1 MIVGARHSLASR
13 LWTGISLVAL
23 CGFFS
28 FPSPA
33 LSRDLTLVQCL
44 DLAVA
49 HDPETQN
56 AKEKV
61 EIGKLKRSKAVQD
74 FLPKVDLYAT
84 YGPQT
89 DYFGRPVTSQNIFY
103 SGIGMEQPLY
113 KGGTLINGVKLAES
127 ETRRQEFEYLFRK
140 LAVASEAIK
149 AYYQALTAQA
159 VIQQYEALLKQG
171 EEDLRE
177 ANARLEAGK
186 TTRLEVLDLS
196 VKLLEVQQKLSKAG
210 ASHQVALSNLRKI
223 TGLKEEEPVSL
234 IRQHP
239 LLDIKTET
247 SHLFSEA
254 QVSRPDLKYSKE
266 DLTYNQVRAD
276 IERGKRRP
284 QLSVVARYEW
294 EDPTLLAGRKDWTV
308 FLKASVS
315 FGNTTMSY
323 TEQRNELYT
332 NPYAFPTPPGFPGQT
347 YAFPV
352 RQWKYS
358 IFDRSSNKVELEEA
372 RAAMELSSNRW
383 QQLQRQAYY
392 DVKDSL
398 AQKED
403 SEARAVTAEK
413 QIAMA
418 DEMLKITRTKY
429 GVGYATLADLFKA
442 QATLAEARVN
452 LATAQNDRQ
461 VALGK
466 LYQALGRDLGFKES
480 RS

>member
-1 MIVGARHSLASR
+1 
-13 LWTGISLVAL
+13 
-23 CGFFS
+23 
-28 FPSPA
+28 
-33 LSRDLTLVQCL
+33 
-44 DLAVA
+44 
-49 HDPETQN
+49 
-56 AKEKV
+56 
-61 EIGKLKRSKAVQD
+61 
-74 FLPKVDLYAT
+74 
-84 YGPQT
+84 
-89 DYFGRPVTSQNIFY
+89 
-103 SGIGMEQPLY
+103 
-113 KGGTLINGVKLAES
+113 
-127 ETRRQEFEYLFRK
+127 
-140 LAVASEAIK
+140 
-149 AYYQALTAQA
+149 
-159 VIQQYEALLKQG
+159 
-171 EEDLRE
+171 
-177 ANARLEAGK
+177 
-186 TTRLEVLDLS
+186 
-196 VKLLEVQQKLSKAG
+196 
-210 ASHQVALSNLRKI
+210 
-223 TGLKEEEPVSL
+223 
-234 IRQHP
+234 
-239 LLDIKTET
+239 
-247 SHLFSEA
+247 
-254 QVSRPDLKYSKE
+254 LKYSKE
-266 DLTYNQVRAD
+266 DLTYTQVRAD

-323 TEQRNELYT
+323 TEQRNELYP